1 MKTIDNLLLKIFQ
14 ILVNLIQKIFKVD
27 NFAIAKFI
35 CYIGASF
42 ALFELAYCFVS
53 KALGIISLVNS
64 FSVALTF
71 NLLYFLIKVTESA
84 LTKGNQ
90 STKVDISNL
99 LNFIRLVAFMFFM
112 VSLISLVGDFKIYKT
127 IPDSATKMILI
138 RKLKIIVDL
147 KDFFCLIIVYILSSN
162 PNFKIKVE
170 DKK

>member
-1 MKTIDNLLLKIFQ
+1 
-14 ILVNLIQKIFKVD
+14 
-27 NFAIAKFI
+27 
-35 CYIGASF
+35 
-42 ALFELAYCFVS
+42 
-53 KALGIISLVNS
+53 
-64 FSVALTF
+64 
-71 NLLYFLIKVTESA
+71 
-84 LTKGNQ
+84 
-90 STKVDISNL
+90 
-99 LNFIRLVAFMFFM
+99 M